1 MSVEPTSIKE
11 VKRMNA
17 VVARNSLQE
26 QEDKE
31 GGMKKDSYVMDVDR
45 EKNCYNC
52 RGFGHLAQNYRN
64 WEIIDQGRR
73 IEYSDNSNN
82 MNNLK
87 EKENLVVLD

>member
-1 MSVEPTSIKE
+1 
-11 VKRMNA
+11 MNA
-17 VVARNSLQE
+17 VVARNSLQG

-87 EKENLVVLD
+87 EKENLVVLDQILIINSMYQLIV

>member
-17 VVARNSLQE
+17 VVARNSLQG